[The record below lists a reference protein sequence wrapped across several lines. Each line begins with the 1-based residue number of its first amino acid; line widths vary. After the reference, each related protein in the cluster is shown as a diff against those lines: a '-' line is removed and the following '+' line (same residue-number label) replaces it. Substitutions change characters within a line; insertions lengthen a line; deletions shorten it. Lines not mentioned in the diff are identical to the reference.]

1 MYLRAFIEA
10 CEAFGWVGGPEFK
23 TLIVPMANKRERRNA
38 EWAEGRH
45 RYSMPF
51 QNLNAEQYASIRQM
65 FQVCRGQLHAFLYR
79 DPLDNTATDEPF
91 AFGDG
96 TRETFQLSKIS
107 TIDGV
112 SYVRNIYAF
121 GDDDDVTAE
130 VAGSPATF
138 TLDRDRGLI
147 TFDSPPGDMEAITWS
162 GPFAVWVRFA
172 NDWLPFSI
180 DNRLGAGDYARNG
193 TVDLIEIA
201 APPEESSS

>member
-1 MYLRAFIEA
+1 MYLRAFIDA

-45 RYSMPF
+45 RYSLPF
-51 QNLNAEQYASIRQM
+51 QNLNAPQYASIRQM

-79 DPLDNTATDEPF
+79 DPLDNEADNETF

-96 TRETFQLSKIS
+96 TTDTFQLSKIS

-112 SYVRNIYAF
+112 SYVRNVYAF
-121 GDDDDVTAE
+121 GDDDVVTAE
-130 VAGSPATF
+130 VGGVAAPF
-138 TLDRDRGLI
+138 TLDRDRGVI
-147 TFDSPPGDMEAITWS
+147 IFDTAPANAAAITWS
-162 GPFAVWVRFA
+162 GPFAVWVRFN

-180 DNRLGAGDYARNG
+180 DNRLGQTDYARNG

-201 APPEESSS
+201 APPEEASS